1 MDMTSVFL
9 AEGSSEIHLVGDV
22 SACVVQCYYN
32 DTNKAN
38 RRPAGPERPP
48 RRPPARK
55 PVHLRKASP
64 GTMST
69 KSPRSLYVLVTI
81 QAAHLVTACPPQPI
95 GNCYAGTVLI
105 SSPYTGGIVTRKC
118 APTLNREWCAV
129 SFYASTSTAS
139 FGCANDF
146 TIPFGSM
153 TCGDGPGFINQQ
165 GCSMANTAS
174 GPCYFCCC
182 RGGSCNHPEDYKRYK
197 GIKESKWYQGYKD
210 SKNIS
215 NYYCEVQ
222 HSMCSPCSW

>member
-1 MDMTSVFL
+1 
-9 AEGSSEIHLVGDV
+9 
-22 SACVVQCYYN
+22 
-32 DTNKAN
+32 
-38 RRPAGPERPP
+38 
-48 RRPPARK
+48 
-55 PVHLRKASP
+55 
-64 GTMST
+64 MST

-182 RGGSCNHPEDYKRYK
+182 RGGSCNHPEVFAREALRVA
-197 GIKESKWYQGYKD
+197 GSGFQSQTFQGLQALQGYQG
-210 SKNIS
+210 
-215 NYYCEVQ
+215 VQ
-222 HSMCSPCSW
+222 VVPGIQGLQEYQQLLLRGSTQHVFTMQLVILLLFIPLTCQCFP